1 MKVMKIIN
9 AKLSIVALILLV
21 LITAGCTDTSEESTP
36 GVSMPEYINIGL
48 VAPLS
53 GGASDVGNDMKQAA
67 VLAVE
72 EINADGGVFVEEYG
86 EKIPLKLVEGDTQTS
101 PTEGVTAVE
110 RLITNENVV
119 VLVGGF
125 SSGVTLANQ
134 VPAASKVPYIITGA
148 SSSQVT
154 RRTEIDTSYFF
165 HYCSTTDDYSQPI
178 LQFFVDQLKPLVAAD
193 RDLKLALI
201 YRDDAYGKGVIESSL
216 AYIED
221 NSLPVELVA
230 QEKYPTDETD
240 FHAYLTKIAE
250 AKPDAVYTVGFV
262 KDTSSVYIQG
272 QRDVGLNTV
281 YMAVECNEDPAF
293 YELLGEWGDGQLL
306 ESKFAPYAAD
316 YTILMG
322 PYKEAYLAKWGE
334 MPGMM
339 GADTYDGIYLAASA
353 IERAGTLDRTEVRD
367 AIKQTNEPEM
377 LILMEGGNIA
387 FDEYNEISPKIFIE
401 QMFWDEE
408 TEELKPVIIL
418 PDTLKEQDFVLPD
431 NYEIGG

>member
-1 MKVMKIIN
+1 MKIIN
-9 AKLSIVALILLV
+9 VKLSIVALILLV
-21 LITAGCTDTSEESTP
+21 FITAGCTDTSEEGTHEVST
-36 GVSMPEYINIGL
+36 PEYINVGL

-72 EINADGGVFVEEYG
+72 EINADGGVYVEKYG
-86 EKIPLKLVEGDTQTS
+86 AKIPLKLVEGDTQTS

-134 VPAASKVPYIITGA
+134 VPAAGKVPYIITGA

-154 RRTEIDTSYFF
+154 RRTEINTSYFF

-178 LQFFVDQLKPLVAAD
+178 LQFFVDELKPIVATD
-193 RDLKLALI
+193 RNLKLALI
-201 YRDDAYGKGVIESSL
+201 YRDDAYGKGVIESSV
-216 AYIED
+216 AYIND
-221 NSLPVELVA
+221 NSLPIELVA

-240 FHAYLTKIAE
+240 FHTYLTKIAE

-262 KDTSSVYIQG
+262 KDTSSIYIQG

-306 ESKFAPYAAD
+306 ESKFAPYAAE
-316 YTILMG
+316 YTELMG

-353 IERAGTLDRTEVRD
+353 IERAGTLDRTQVRD

-408 TEELKPVIIL
+408 TEELKPVIVL
-418 PDTLKEQDFVLPD
+418 PDSLKEQDFVLPD

>member
-1 MKVMKIIN
+1 M
-9 AKLSIVALILLV
+9 KLSIVALILLV
-21 LITAGCTDTSEESTP
+21 FITAGCTDTSEEGTHEVST
-36 GVSMPEYINIGL
+36 PEYINVGL

-72 EINADGGVFVEEYG
+72 EINADGGVYVEKYG
-86 EKIPLKLVEGDTQTS
+86 AKIPLKLVEGDTQTS

-134 VPAASKVPYIITGA
+134 VPAAGKVPYIITGA

-154 RRTEIDTSYFF
+154 RRTEINTSYFF

-178 LQFFVDQLKPLVAAD
+178 LQFFVDELKPIVATD
-193 RDLKLALI
+193 RNLKLALI
-201 YRDDAYGKGVIESSL
+201 YRDDAYGKGVIESSV
-216 AYIED
+216 AYIND
-221 NSLPVELVA
+221 NSLPIELVA

-240 FHAYLTKIAE
+240 FHTYLTKIAE

-262 KDTSSVYIQG
+262 KDTSSIYIQG

-281 YMAVECNEDPAF
+281 YMAVECNEDPTF
-293 YELLGEWGDGQLL
+293 YELLGKWGDGQLL
-306 ESKFAPYAAD
+306 ESKFAPYAAE
-316 YTILMG
+316 YTELMG

-353 IERAGTLDRTEVRD
+353 IERAGTLDRTQVRD
-367 AIKQTNEPEM
+367 AIKQTNESEM

-408 TEELKPVIIL
+408 TEELKPVIVL
-418 PDTLKEQDFVLPD
+418 PDSLKEQDFVLPD

>member
-1 MKVMKIIN
+1 MKIITG
-9 AKLSIVALILLV
+9 KILIVSLILAAI
-21 LITAGCTDTSEESTP
+21 ITAGCTASTDQAEVP
-36 GVSMPEYINIGL
+36 DSIKIGL

-67 VLAVE
+67 TLAVE
-72 EINADGGVFVEEYG
+72 EINADGGVFVKDHGTKMLLE
-86 EKIPLKLVEGDTQTS
+86 LVEGDTQTL

-110 RLITNENVV
+110 RLITSENVI

-125 SSGVTLANQ
+125 SSGVTLADQ
-134 VPAASKVPYIITGA
+134 VPAAGKVPYIITGA

-154 RRTEIDTSYFF
+154 RRTEIDTSYFY

-178 LQFFVDQLKPLVAAD
+178 LLFFVDELKPLVAAD
-193 RDLKLALI
+193 RDLRLALI
-201 YRDDAYGKGVIESSL
+201 YRDDAYGKGVIDSSIK
-216 AYIED
+216 YIGD
-221 NSLPVELVA
+221 NDLPIELVA

-240 FHAYLTKIAE
+240 FHTYLTKIAD

-262 KDTSSVYIQG
+262 KDTSSIYIQG
-272 QRDVGLNTV
+272 QRDVGLNTI

-316 YTILMG
+316 YTDTIK
-322 PYKEAYLAKWGE
+322 PYKEAYFARWNE

-339 GADTYDGIYLAASA
+339 GADTYDGIYLAVSA
-353 IERAGTLDRTEVRD
+353 IERAGTLNRTAVND

-377 LILMEGGNIA
+377 LILMEGGNIV

-401 QMFWDEE
+401 QMFWDGE
-408 TEELKPVIIL
+408 TEKLRPVIVL
-418 PDTLKEQDFVLPD
+418 PENLKTQDFVLPD
-431 NYEIGG
+431 KYEIGG

>member
-1 MKVMKIIN
+1 MKIIN

-21 LITAGCTDTSEESTP
+21 LITAGCTDTPEEGT
-36 GVSMPEYINIGL
+36 PEYINIGL

-72 EINADGGVFVEEYG
+72 EINANGGVYVEEYG
-86 EKIPLKLVEGDTQTS
+86 EKIPLKLVEGDTQTLAA
-101 PTEGVTAVE
+101 EGVTAVE
-110 RLITNENVV
+110 RLITNENAV

-134 VPAASKVPYIITGA
+134 VPAAGKVPYIITGA

-178 LQFFVDQLKPLVAAD
+178 LQFFVDELKPIVAAD

-201 YRDDAYGKGVIESSL
+201 YRDDAYGKGVIESSV

-221 NSLPVELVA
+221 NNLPIELVA

-240 FHAYLTKIAE
+240 FHTYLTKIAE

-262 KDTSSVYIQG
+262 KDTSSIYIQG

-293 YELLGEWGDGQLL
+293 YELLGEWGDGHLL

-316 YTILMG
+316 YTELMG
-322 PYKEAYLAKWGE
+322 PYKEAYLAKWGK

-353 IERAGTLDRTEVRD
+353 IERAGTLDRTKVRD
-367 AIKQTNEPEM
+367 AIKQTNESEM
-377 LILMEGGNIA
+377 LILMEGGNVA

-401 QMFWDEE
+401 QMFWDKE

-418 PDTLKEQDFVLPD
+418 PDSLNEQDFVLPD

>member
-1 MKVMKIIN
+1 MKNVKGNILII
-9 AKLSIVALILLV
+9 LLILAA
-21 LITAGCTDTSEESTP
+21 IISAGCTAPSDE
-36 GVSMPEYINIGL
+36 VSDKIVVPNSIKIGL

-53 GGASDVGNDMKQAA
+53 GGASSTGNDMKQAA
-67 VLAVE
+67 ILAVE
-72 EINADGGVFVEEYG
+72 EINANGGVFVKKYDA
-86 EKIPLKLVEGDTQTS
+86 KIPLELVEGDTQTS

-110 RLITNENVV
+110 RLISRDNVV

-134 VPAASKVPYIITGA
+134 VPAVGKVPYVITGA

-154 RRTEIDTSYFF
+154 RRTDINTSYFY

-178 LQFFVDQLKPLVAAD
+178 LQFFVDELKPLVAAD

-201 YRDDAYGKGVIESSL
+201 YRDDAYGKGVIESSI

-221 NSLPVELVA
+221 NDLPIELVA
-230 QEKYPTDETD
+230 QEKYPGAETD
-240 FHAYLTKIAE
+240 FHAYLTKIAD

-262 KDTSSVYIQG
+262 QDTASIYIQG

-293 YELLGEWGDGQLL
+293 YDLLGEWGDGQLL
-306 ESKFAPYAAD
+306 ESKFAPYAPE
-316 YTILMG
+316 YTEMMK
-322 PYKEAYLAKWGE
+322 PYKDAYLAKWGV

-339 GADTYDGIYLAASA
+339 GADTYDGIYLVASA
-353 IERAGTLDRTEVRD
+353 IERAGTLDRSDVNN
-367 AIKQTNEPEM
+367 AIKQTNEPEK

-387 FDEYNEISPKIFIE
+387 FDEYNEISPRIFIE
-401 QMFWDEE
+401 QMFWNNE
-408 TEELKPVIIL
+408 TEELIPVLVL
-418 PDTLKEQDFVLPD
+418 PEDLKSQDFVLPD
-431 NYEIGG
+431 KYEIGG

>member
-1 MKVMKIIN
+1 MKVINGKIVII
-9 AKLSIVALILLV
+9 ALILVALIA
-21 LITAGCTDTSEESTP
+21 AGCAGPSENATVP
-36 GVSMPEYINIGL
+36 GSIKIGL

-67 VLAVE
+67 ILAVE
-72 EINADGGVFVEEYG
+72 EINAEGGVFVSEYG
-86 EKIPLKLVEGDTQTS
+86 VKIPLELVEGDTQTS

-134 VPAASKVPYIITGA
+134 VPAAGKVPYIITGA

-154 RRTEIDTSYFF
+154 RRTEVDTSYFF

-178 LQFFVDQLKPLVAAD
+178 LQFFVDELKPLVAAD

-201 YRDDAYGKGVIESSL
+201 YRDDAYGKGVIDSSV
-216 AYIED
+216 AYIEE
-221 NSLPVELVA
+221 NNLPVELVA
-230 QEKYPTDETD
+230 QQKYPVSETD
-240 FHAYLTKIAE
+240 FHAYLTKIAD

-262 KDTSSVYIQG
+262 KDTASIYIQG

-306 ESKFAPYAAD
+306 ESKFAPYAPE
-316 YTILMG
+316 YTEMMG
-322 PYKEAYLAKWGE
+322 PYKEAYLAKWGV

-339 GADTYDGIYLAASA
+339 GADTYDGIYLVKSA
-353 IERAGTLDRTEVRD
+353 IERAGTLDRTDVKD
-367 AIKQTNEPEM
+367 AIKQTNESEM
-377 LILMEGGNIA
+377 LILMEGGNIV
-387 FDEYNEISPKIFIE
+387 FDEYNEILPKIFIE
-401 QMFWDEE
+401 QMFWNEE
-408 TEELKPVIIL
+408 TEELIPVIVL
-418 PDTLKEQDFVLPD
+418 PENLKSQDFVLPE

>member
-1 MKVMKIIN
+1 MKIIN
-9 AKLSIVALILLV
+9 VKLSIVALILLV
-21 LITAGCTDTSEESTP
+21 LITAGCTDTSEEGTHEVST
-36 GVSMPEYINIGL
+36 PEYINVGL

-72 EINADGGVFVEEYG
+72 EINADAGVYVEKYG
-86 EKIPLKLVEGDTQTS
+86 AKIPLKLVEGDTQTS

-134 VPAASKVPYIITGA
+134 VPAAGKVPYIITGA

-154 RRTEIDTSYFF
+154 RRTEINTSYFF

-178 LQFFVDQLKPLVAAD
+178 LQFFVDELKPIVAAD
-193 RDLKLALI
+193 RNLKLALI
-201 YRDDAYGKGVIESSL
+201 YRDDAYGKGVIESSV
-216 AYIED
+216 AYIND
-221 NSLPVELVA
+221 NSLPIELVA

-240 FHAYLTKIAE
+240 FHTYLTKIAE

-262 KDTSSVYIQG
+262 KDTSSIYIQG

-281 YMAVECNEDPAF
+281 YMAVECNEDPTF
-293 YELLGEWGDGQLL
+293 YELLGKWGDGQLL
-306 ESKFAPYAAD
+306 ESKFAPYATE
-316 YTILMG
+316 YTELMG

-353 IERAGTLDRTEVRD
+353 IERAGTLDRTQVRD

-377 LILMEGGNIA
+377 LILMEGGNIT

-408 TEELKPVIIL
+408 TEELKPVIVL
-418 PDTLKEQDFVLPD
+418 PDSLIEQDFVLPD

>member
-1 MKVMKIIN
+1 MKVVN
-9 AKLSIVALILLV
+9 GKLVIVTLILAALIA
-21 LITAGCTDTSEESTP
+21 AGCAGPSENATVP
-36 GVSMPEYINIGL
+36 GSIKIGL

-67 VLAVE
+67 ILAVE
-72 EINADGGVFVEEYG
+72 EINADGGVFVSEYG
-86 EKIPLKLVEGDTQTS
+86 VKIPLELVEGDTLTS

-134 VPAASKVPYIITGA
+134 VPAAGKVPYIITGA

-154 RRTEIDTSYFF
+154 RRTEVDTSYFF

-178 LQFFVDQLKPLVAAD
+178 LQFFVDELKPLVAAD

-201 YRDDAYGKGVIESSL
+201 YRDDAYGKGVIDSSV
-216 AYIED
+216 AYIEE
-221 NSLPVELVA
+221 NNLPVELVA
-230 QEKYPTDETD
+230 QQKYPVSETD
-240 FHAYLTKIAE
+240 FHAYLTKIAD
-250 AKPDAVYTVGFV
+250 AKPDALYTVGFV
-262 KDTSSVYIQG
+262 KDTASIYIQG

-293 YELLGEWGDGQLL
+293 YELLGKWGDGQLL
-306 ESKFAPYAAD
+306 ESKFAPYAPE
-316 YTILMG
+316 YTEMMG
-322 PYKEAYLAKWGE
+322 PYKEAYLAKWGV

-339 GADTYDGIYLAASA
+339 GADTYDGIYLVKSA
-353 IERAGTLDRTEVRD
+353 IERAGTLDRTDVKD
-367 AIKQTNEPEM
+367 AIKQTNESEM
-377 LILMEGGNIA
+377 LILMEGGNIV

-401 QMFWDEE
+401 QMFWNEE
-408 TEELKPVIIL
+408 TEELIPVIVL
-418 PDTLKEQDFVLPD
+418 PENLKSQDFVLPE

>member
-1 MKVMKIIN
+1 M
-9 AKLSIVALILLV
+9 KLSIVALILLV
-21 LITAGCTDTSEESTP
+21 FITAGCTDTSEEGTHEVST
-36 GVSMPEYINIGL
+36 PEYINVGL

-72 EINADGGVFVEEYG
+72 EINADGGVYVDEY
-86 EKIPLKLVEGDTQTS
+86 EVKIPLKLVEGDTQTS

-110 RLITNENVV
+110 RLITNDNVV

-134 VPAASKVPYIITGA
+134 VPAAGKVPYIITGA

-178 LQFFVDQLKPLVAAD
+178 LQFFVDELKPIVATD
-193 RDLKLALI
+193 RNLKLALI
-201 YRDDAYGKGVIESSL
+201 YRDDAYGKGVIESSV
-216 AYIED
+216 AYIND
-221 NSLPVELVA
+221 NSLPIELVA

-240 FHAYLTKIAE
+240 FHTYLTKIAE

-262 KDTSSVYIQG
+262 KDTSSIYIQG

-281 YMAVECNEDPAF
+281 YMAVECNEDPTF

-306 ESKFAPYAAD
+306 ESKFAPYAAE
-316 YTILMG
+316 YTELMG

-353 IERAGTLDRTEVRD
+353 IERAGTLDRTQVRD
-367 AIKQTNEPEM
+367 AIKQTNESEM

-408 TEELKPVIIL
+408 TEELKPVIVL
-418 PDTLKEQDFVLPD
+418 PDSLKEQDFVLPD

>member
-1 MKVMKIIN
+1 MKIIN

-21 LITAGCTDTSEESTP
+21 LITAGCTDTPEEGT
-36 GVSMPEYINIGL
+36 PEYINIGL

-72 EINADGGVFVEEYG
+72 EINADGGVYVDEYG
-86 EKIPLKLVEGDTQTS
+86 VKIPLKLVEGDTQTS

-110 RLITNENVV
+110 RLITKENVV

-134 VPAASKVPYIITGA
+134 VPAAGKVPYIITGA

-178 LQFFVDQLKPLVAAD
+178 LQFFVDELKPLVAAD

-201 YRDDAYGKGVIESSL
+201 YRDDAYGKGVIESSV

-221 NSLPVELVA
+221 NSLPIELVA
-230 QEKYPTDETD
+230 QQKYPTDETD
-240 FHAYLTKIAE
+240 FHTYLTKIAE

-262 KDTSSVYIQG
+262 KDTSSIYIQG
-272 QRDVGLNTV
+272 QRDVGLNTL
-281 YMAVECNEDPAF
+281 YMAVECNEDPKF

-306 ESKFAPYAAD
+306 ESKFAPYAAE
-316 YTILMG
+316 YTELMG

-353 IERAGTLDRTEVRD
+353 IERAGSLDRTEVRD
-367 AIKQTNEPEM
+367 AIKQTNETEM

-387 FDEYNEISPKIFIE
+387 FDEYNEISPIIFIE

-408 TEELKPVIIL
+408 TEELKPFIIL
-418 PDTLKEQDFVLPD
+418 PDSLKKQDFVLPD

>member
-1 MKVMKIIN
+1 MKIVNGKI
-9 AKLSIVALILLV
+9 LIITLL
-21 LITAGCTDTSEESTP
+21 LAAIIAAGCAGPSDEATVPES
-36 GVSMPEYINIGL
+36 IKIGL

-67 VLAVE
+67 ILAVE
-72 EINADGGVFVEEYG
+72 EINADGGVLVAEYG
-86 EKIPLKLVEGDTQTS
+86 VKIPLELVEGDTQTS

-134 VPAASKVPYIITGA
+134 VPAAGKVPYVITGA
-148 SSSQVT
+148 SSAQVT
-154 RRTEIDTSYFF
+154 RRTEVDTSYFF

-178 LQFFVDQLKPLVAAD
+178 LQFFVDELKPLVAAD

-201 YRDDAYGKGVIESSL
+201 YRDDAYGKGVIESSV

-221 NSLPVELVA
+221 NELPIELVA
-230 QEKYPTDETD
+230 QEKYPGAETD
-240 FHAYLTKIAE
+240 FHAYLTKIAD

-262 KDTSSVYIQG
+262 KDTASIYIQG

-306 ESKFAPYAAD
+306 ESKFAPYAD
-316 YTILMG
+316 EYTELMG
-322 PYKEAYLAKWGE
+322 PYKEAYLAKWGV

-339 GADTYDGIYLAASA
+339 GADTYDGIYLVASA
-353 IERAGTLDRTEVRD
+353 IERAGTLDRTDVKD
-367 AIKQTNEPEM
+367 AIKQTNESEM

-401 QMFWDEE
+401 QMFWNAE
-408 TEELKPVIIL
+408 TEELTPVIIL
-418 PDTLKEQDFVLPD
+418 PDDLKSQDFVLPD
-431 NYEIGG
+431 KYEIGG

>member
-1 MKVMKIIN
+1 M
-9 AKLSIVALILLV
+9 
-21 LITAGCTDTSEESTP
+21 LITAGCTDTSEEGTPEATTPEVST
-36 GVSMPEYINIGL
+36 PEYINIGL

-72 EINADGGVFVEEYG
+72 EINADGGVYVEEYG

-110 RLITNENVV
+110 RLITNDNVV

-134 VPAASKVPYIITGA
+134 VPAAGKVPYIITGA

-178 LQFFVDQLKPLVAAD
+178 LQFFVDELKPLVAAD

-221 NSLPVELVA
+221 NNLPIELVA

-272 QRDVGLNTV
+272 QRDVGLNTI

-306 ESKFAPYAAD
+306 ESKFAPYAAE
-316 YTILMG
+316 YTELMG

-353 IERAGTLDRTEVRD
+353 IERAGTLDRTQVRD

-408 TEELKPVIIL
+408 TEELRPVIIL

>member
-1 MKVMKIIN
+1 MKIIN
-9 AKLSIVALILLV
+9 VKLSIVALILLV
-21 LITAGCTDTSEESTP
+21 LITAGCTDTSEEGTH
-36 GVSMPEYINIGL
+36 GVSTPEYINIGL

-72 EINADGGVFVEEYG
+72 EINADGGVYVEKYG
-86 EKIPLKLVEGDTQTS
+86 AKIPLKLVEGDTQTS

-134 VPAASKVPYIITGA
+134 VPAAGKVPYIITGA

-178 LQFFVDQLKPLVAAD
+178 LQFFVDELKPIVAAD
-193 RDLKLALI
+193 RNLKLALI
-201 YRDDAYGKGVIESSL
+201 YRDDAYGKGVIESSV
-216 AYIED
+216 AYIND
-221 NSLPVELVA
+221 NSLPIELVA

-240 FHAYLTKIAE
+240 FHTYLTKIAE

-262 KDTSSVYIQG
+262 KDTSSIYIQG

-281 YMAVECNEDPAF
+281 YMAVECNEDPTF
-293 YELLGEWGDGQLL
+293 YELLGKWGDGQLL
-306 ESKFAPYAAD
+306 ESKFAPYAAE
-316 YTILMG
+316 YTELMG
-322 PYKEAYLAKWGE
+322 PYKEAYLAKWSE

-353 IERAGTLDRTEVRD
+353 IERAGTLDRTQVRD

-377 LILMEGGNIA
+377 LILMEGGNIT

-418 PDTLKEQDFVLPD
+418 PDSLNEQDFVLPD

>member
-1 MKVMKIIN
+1 MKIIN
-9 AKLSIVALILLV
+9 VKLSIVALILLV
-21 LITAGCTDTSEESTP
+21 LITAGCTDTSEEGTHEVST
-36 GVSMPEYINIGL
+36 PEYINVGL

-72 EINADGGVFVEEYG
+72 EINADGGVYVEKYG
-86 EKIPLKLVEGDTQTS
+86 AKIPLKLVEGDTQTS

-134 VPAASKVPYIITGA
+134 VPAAGKVPYIITGA

-154 RRTEIDTSYFF
+154 RRTEINTSYFF

-178 LQFFVDQLKPLVAAD
+178 LQFFVDELKPIVAAD
-193 RDLKLALI
+193 RNLKLALI
-201 YRDDAYGKGVIESSL
+201 YRDDAYGKGVIESSV
-216 AYIED
+216 AYIND
-221 NSLPVELVA
+221 NSLPIELVA

-240 FHAYLTKIAE
+240 FHTYLTKIAE

-262 KDTSSVYIQG
+262 KDTSSIYIQG

-281 YMAVECNEDPAF
+281 YMAVECNEDPTF
-293 YELLGEWGDGQLL
+293 YELLGKWGDGQLL
-306 ESKFAPYAAD
+306 ESKFAPYATE
-316 YTILMG
+316 YTELMG

-353 IERAGTLDRTEVRD
+353 IERAGSLDRTQVRD
-367 AIKQTNEPEM
+367 AIKQTNEQEM
-377 LILMEGGNIA
+377 LILLEGGNIT
-387 FDEYNEISPKIFIE
+387 FDEYNEISPIIFIE

-408 TEELKPVIIL
+408 TEELKPVIVL
-418 PDTLKEQDFVLPD
+418 PDSLKEQDFVLPD

>member
-1 MKVMKIIN
+1 M
-9 AKLSIVALILLV
+9 
-21 LITAGCTDTSEESTP
+21 LITAGCTDTSEEGTPEAST
-36 GVSMPEYINIGL
+36 PEYINIGL

-72 EINADGGVFVEEYG
+72 EINADGGVYVEEYG
-86 EKIPLKLVEGDTQTS
+86 EKISLKLVEGDTQTS

-134 VPAASKVPYIITGA
+134 VPAAGKVPYIITGA

-178 LQFFVDQLKPLVAAD
+178 LQFFVDELKPMVAAD

-221 NSLPVELVA
+221 NSLPIELVA

-316 YTILMG
+316 YTELMG

-353 IERAGTLDRTEVRD
+353 IERAGTLDRTQVRD
-367 AIKQTNEPEM
+367 AIKQTNEAEM

-418 PDTLKEQDFVLPD
+418 PDALKEQDFVLPD

>member
-1 MKVMKIIN
+1 MKIIN
-9 AKLSIVALILLV
+9 VKLPIVALILLV
-21 LITAGCTDTSEESTP
+21 LITAGCTDTAEEGT
-36 GVSMPEYINIGL
+36 PEYINIGL

-72 EINADGGVFVEEYG
+72 EINVDGGVYVEEYG

-134 VPAASKVPYIITGA
+134 VPAAGKVPYIITGA

-178 LQFFVDQLKPLVAAD
+178 LQFFVDELKPMVAAD

-201 YRDDAYGKGVIESSL
+201 YRDDAYGKGVIESSV

-221 NSLPVELVA
+221 NSLPIELVA

-240 FHAYLTKIAE
+240 FHTYLTKIAE
-250 AKPDAVYTVGFV
+250 AKPDAIYTVGFV
-262 KDTSSVYIQG
+262 KDTSSIYIQG

-316 YTILMG
+316 YTELMG
-322 PYKEAYLAKWGE
+322 PYKEAYHAKWGK

-353 IERAGTLDRTEVRD
+353 IERAGTLDRTKVRD

-418 PDTLKEQDFVLPD
+418 PDSLKEQDFVLPD

>member
-1 MKVMKIIN
+1 MKVVNGKI
-9 AKLSIVALILLV
+9 LI
-21 LITAGCTDTSEESTP
+21 ITMILAAIIAAGCTGPSDEATVPES
-36 GVSMPEYINIGL
+36 IKIGL

-67 VLAVE
+67 ILAVE
-72 EINADGGVFVEEYG
+72 EINADGGVLVAEYG
-86 EKIPLKLVEGDTQTS
+86 VKIPLELVEGDTQTS

-110 RLITNENVV
+110 RLITSENVV

-134 VPAASKVPYIITGA
+134 VPAAGKVPYVITGA
-148 SSSQVT
+148 SSAQVT
-154 RRTEIDTSYFF
+154 RRTEVDTSYFF

-178 LQFFVDQLKPLVAAD
+178 LQFFLDELKPLVAAD

-201 YRDDAYGKGVIESSL
+201 YRDDAYGKGVIESSV

-221 NSLPVELVA
+221 NNLPIELVA
-230 QEKYPTDETD
+230 QEKYPGAETD
-240 FHAYLTKIAE
+240 FHAYLTKIAD

-262 KDTSSVYIQG
+262 KDTASIYIQG

-306 ESKFAPYAAD
+306 ESKFAPYADD
-316 YTILMG
+316 YTELMG
-322 PYKEAYLAKWGE
+322 PYKEAYLAKWGV

-339 GADTYDGIYLAASA
+339 GADTYDGIYLVKSA
-353 IERAGTLDRTEVRD
+353 IERAGTLDRTDVRD
-367 AIKQTNEPEM
+367 AIKQTNESEM

-401 QMFWDEE
+401 QMFWNAE
-408 TEELKPVIIL
+408 TEELTPVIIL
-418 PDTLKEQDFVLPD
+418 PDDLKSQDFVLPD
-431 NYEIGG
+431 KYEIGG

>member
-1 MKVMKIIN
+1 MKIIN

-21 LITAGCTDTSEESTP
+21 LITAGCTDTPEEGT
-36 GVSMPEYINIGL
+36 PEYINIGL

-72 EINADGGVFVEEYG
+72 EINADGGVYVEEYG

-101 PTEGVTAVE
+101 AAEGVTAVE
-110 RLITNENVV
+110 RLITNENAV

-134 VPAASKVPYIITGA
+134 VPAAGKVPYIITGA

-178 LQFFVDQLKPLVAAD
+178 LQFFVDELKPIVAAD

-201 YRDDAYGKGVIESSL
+201 YRDDAYGKGVIESSV

-221 NSLPVELVA
+221 NNLPIELVA

-240 FHAYLTKIAE
+240 FHTYLTKIAE

-262 KDTSSVYIQG
+262 KDTSSIYIQG

-293 YELLGEWGDGQLL
+293 YELLGEWGDGHLL

-316 YTILMG
+316 YTELMG
-322 PYKEAYLAKWGE
+322 PYKEAYLAKWGK

-353 IERAGTLDRTEVRD
+353 IERAGTLDRTKVRD
-367 AIKQTNEPEM
+367 AIKQTNESEM
-377 LILMEGGNIA
+377 LILMEGGNVA

-401 QMFWDEE
+401 QMFWDKE

-418 PDTLKEQDFVLPD
+418 PDSLNEQDFVLPD

>member
-1 MKVMKIIN
+1 MKIIN
-9 AKLSIVALILLV
+9 AKLSIIALILLV
-21 LITAGCTDTSEESTP
+21 LITAGCTDTPEEGT
-36 GVSMPEYINIGL
+36 PEYINIGL

-72 EINADGGVFVEEYG
+72 EINADGGVYVDEYG
-86 EKIPLKLVEGDTQTS
+86 IKIPLKLVEGDTQTS

-110 RLITNENVV
+110 RLITKENVV

-134 VPAASKVPYIITGA
+134 VPAAGKVPYIITGA

-178 LQFFVDQLKPLVAAD
+178 LQFFVDELKPLVAAD

-201 YRDDAYGKGVIESSL
+201 YRDDAYGKGVIESSV

-221 NSLPVELVA
+221 NSLPIELVA

-240 FHAYLTKIAE
+240 FHTYLTKIAE

-262 KDTSSVYIQG
+262 KDTSSIYIQG
-272 QRDVGLNTV
+272 QRDVGLNTL
-281 YMAVECNEDPAF
+281 YMAVECNEDPTF

-316 YTILMG
+316 YTELMG
-322 PYKEAYLAKWGE
+322 PYKEAYLAKWGK

-353 IERAGTLDRTEVRD
+353 IERAGSLDKTQVRD
-367 AIKQTNEPEM
+367 AIKQTNETEM

-387 FDEYNEISPKIFIE
+387 FDEYNEISPIIFIE
-401 QMFWDEE
+401 QMFWDEG
-408 TEELKPVIIL
+408 TEELKPFIIL
-418 PDTLKEQDFVLPD
+418 PDSLKEQDFVLPD

>member
-1 MKVMKIIN
+1 MKIIN
-9 AKLSIVALILLV
+9 AKLSIIALILLV
-21 LITAGCTDTSEESTP
+21 LITAGCTDTPEEGT
-36 GVSMPEYINIGL
+36 PEYINIGL

-72 EINADGGVFVEEYG
+72 EINADGGVYVDEYG
-86 EKIPLKLVEGDTQTS
+86 VKIPLKLVEGDTQTS
-101 PTEGVTAVE
+101 ATEGVTAVE
-110 RLITNENVV
+110 RLITNENAV

-125 SSGVTLANQ
+125 SSGVTLADQ
-134 VPAASKVPYIITGA
+134 VPAAGKVPYIITGA

-178 LQFFVDQLKPLVAAD
+178 LQFFVDELKPMVAAD

-201 YRDDAYGKGVIESSL
+201 YRDDAYGKGVIESSI

-221 NSLPVELVA
+221 HNLPIELVS
-230 QEKYPTDETD
+230 QEKYPKDETD
-240 FHAYLTKIAE
+240 FHTYLTKIAE

-262 KDTSSVYIQG
+262 KDTSSIYIQG

-293 YELLGEWGDGQLL
+293 YELLGKWGDGQLL
-306 ESKFAPYAAD
+306 ESKFAPYAAE
-316 YTILMG
+316 YTELMG

-353 IERAGTLDRTEVRD
+353 IERAGTLDRTQVRD

-408 TEELKPVIIL
+408 TEELKPVIVL
-418 PDTLKEQDFVLPD
+418 PDSLKEQDFVLPD

>member
-1 MKVMKIIN
+1 M
-9 AKLSIVALILLV
+9 
-21 LITAGCTDTSEESTP
+21 
-36 GVSMPEYINIGL
+36 
-48 VAPLS
+48 APLS

-72 EINADGGVFVEEYG
+72 EINADGGVYVEEYG

-110 RLITNENVV
+110 RLITNENAV

-134 VPAASKVPYIITGA
+134 VPAAGKVPYIITGA

-178 LQFFVDQLKPLVAAD
+178 LQFFVDELKPMVAAD

-201 YRDDAYGKGVIESSL
+201 YRDDAYGKGVIESSV

-221 NSLPVELVA
+221 NSLPIELVA

-240 FHAYLTKIAE
+240 FHTYLTKIAE

-262 KDTSSVYIQG
+262 KDTSSIYIQG

-306 ESKFAPYAAD
+306 ESKFAPYADD
-316 YTILMG
+316 YTELMG

-353 IERAGTLDRTEVRD
+353 IERAGTLDRTQVRD
-367 AIKQTNEPEM
+367 AIKQTNETEM

-387 FDEYNEISPKIFIE
+387 FDEYNEISPIIFIE

-408 TEELKPVIIL
+408 TEELKPFIIL
-418 PDTLKEQDFVLPD
+418 PDSLKEQDFVLPD

>member
-1 MKVMKIIN
+1 MKVVNGKI
-9 AKLSIVALILLV
+9 LI
-21 LITAGCTDTSEESTP
+21 ITMILAAIIAAGCTGPSDEATVPES
-36 GVSMPEYINIGL
+36 IKIGL

-67 VLAVE
+67 ILAVE
-72 EINADGGVFVEEYG
+72 EINADGGVLVAEYG
-86 EKIPLKLVEGDTQTS
+86 VKIPLELVEGDTQTS

-110 RLITNENVV
+110 RLITSENVV

-134 VPAASKVPYIITGA
+134 VPAAGKVPYVITGA
-148 SSSQVT
+148 SSAQVT
-154 RRTEIDTSYFF
+154 RRTEVDTSYFF

-178 LQFFVDQLKPLVAAD
+178 LQFFVDELKPLVAAD

-201 YRDDAYGKGVIESSL
+201 YRDDAYGKGVIESSV

-221 NSLPVELVA
+221 NNLPIELVA
-230 QEKYPTDETD
+230 QEKYPGAETD
-240 FHAYLTKIAE
+240 FHAYLTKIAD

-262 KDTSSVYIQG
+262 KDTASIYIQG

-306 ESKFAPYAAD
+306 ESKFAPYADD
-316 YTILMG
+316 YTELMG
-322 PYKEAYLAKWGE
+322 PYKEAYLAKWGV

-339 GADTYDGIYLAASA
+339 GADTYDGIYLVKSA
-353 IERAGTLDRTEVRD
+353 IERAGTLDRTDVRD
-367 AIKQTNEPEM
+367 AIKQTNESEM

-401 QMFWDEE
+401 QMFWNAE
-408 TEELKPVIIL
+408 TEELTPVIIL
-418 PDTLKEQDFVLPD
+418 PDDLKSQDFVLPD
-431 NYEIGG
+431 KYEIGG

>member
-9 AKLSIVALILLV
+9 AKLSIVALILVV
-21 LITAGCTDTSEESTP
+21 LITAGCTDTSEEGTP
-36 GVSMPEYINIGL
+36 EVSMPEYINIGL

-72 EINADGGVFVEEYG
+72 EINADGGVYVEEYG
-86 EKIPLKLVEGDTQTS
+86 EKISLKLVEGDTQTS

-134 VPAASKVPYIITGA
+134 VPAAGKVPYIITGA

-178 LQFFVDQLKPLVAAD
+178 LQFFVDELKPLVAAD

-221 NSLPVELVA
+221 NSLPIELVA

-316 YTILMG
+316 YTELMG

-353 IERAGTLDRTEVRD
+353 IERAGTLDRTQVRD

-408 TEELKPVIIL
+408 TEELRPVIIL

>member
-1 MKVMKIIN
+1 M
-9 AKLSIVALILLV
+9 
-21 LITAGCTDTSEESTP
+21 
-36 GVSMPEYINIGL
+36 
-48 VAPLS
+48 APLS

-72 EINADGGVFVEEYG
+72 EINADGGVYVEEYG
-86 EKIPLKLVEGDTQTS
+86 EKISLKLVEGDTQTS

-110 RLITNENVV
+110 RLITNDNVV
-119 VLVGGF
+119 ALVGGF

-134 VPAASKVPYIITGA
+134 VPAAGKVPYIITGA

-178 LQFFVDQLKPLVAAD
+178 LQFFVDELKPLVAAD

-221 NSLPVELVA
+221 NSLPIELVA

-316 YTILMG
+316 YTELMG

-353 IERAGTLDRTEVRD
+353 IERAGTLDRTQVRD

-408 TEELKPVIIL
+408 TEELRPVIIL
-418 PDTLKEQDFVLPD
+418 PDSLKEQDFVLPD

>member
-1 MKVMKIIN
+1 MIN
-9 AKLSIVALILLV
+9 VKLSIVALILLV
-21 LITAGCTDTSEESTP
+21 LITAGCTDKSEEGTP
-36 GVSMPEYINIGL
+36 EVSMPEYINIGL

-134 VPAASKVPYIITGA
+134 VPAAGKVPYIITGA

-201 YRDDAYGKGVIESSL
+201 YRDDAYGKGVIDSSL

-221 NSLPVELVA
+221 NSLPIELVA

-240 FHAYLTKIAE
+240 FHTYLTKIAE

-262 KDTSSVYIQG
+262 KDTSSIYIQG
-272 QRDVGLNTV
+272 QRDVGLNTL
-281 YMAVECNEDPAF
+281 YMAVECNEDPTF
-293 YELLGEWGDGQLL
+293 YELLGKWGDGQLL
-306 ESKFAPYAAD
+306 ESKFAPYAAE
-316 YTILMG
+316 YTELMG

-353 IERAGTLDRTEVRD
+353 IERAGTLDRTQVRD
-367 AIKQTNEPEM
+367 AIKQTNETEM

-401 QMFWDEE
+401 QMFWDED
-408 TEELKPVIIL
+408 TEELRPVIVL
-418 PDTLKEQDFVLPD
+418 PENLKEQDFVLPD
-431 NYEIGG
+431 KYEIGG

>member
-1 MKVMKIIN
+1 MKIVNGKI
-9 AKLSIVALILLV
+9 LIITLL
-21 LITAGCTDTSEESTP
+21 LAAIIAAGCAGPSDEATVPES
-36 GVSMPEYINIGL
+36 IKIGL

-67 VLAVE
+67 ILAVE
-72 EINADGGVFVEEYG
+72 EINADGGVLVAEYG
-86 EKIPLKLVEGDTQTS
+86 VKIPLELVEGDTQTS

-134 VPAASKVPYIITGA
+134 VPAAGKVPYVITGA
-148 SSSQVT
+148 SSAQVT
-154 RRTEIDTSYFF
+154 RRTEVDTSYFF

-178 LQFFVDQLKPLVAAD
+178 LQFFVDELKPLVAAD

-201 YRDDAYGKGVIESSL
+201 YRDDAYGKGVIESSV

-221 NSLPVELVA
+221 NELPIELVA
-230 QEKYPTDETD
+230 QEKYPGAETD
-240 FHAYLTKIAE
+240 FHAYLTKIAD

-262 KDTSSVYIQG
+262 KDTASIYIQG

-306 ESKFAPYAAD
+306 ESKFAPYAD
-316 YTILMG
+316 EYTELMG
-322 PYKEAYLAKWGE
+322 PYKEAYLAKWGV

-339 GADTYDGIYLAASA
+339 GADTYDGIYLVASA
-353 IERAGTLDRTEVRD
+353 IERAGTLDRTDVKD
-367 AIKQTNEPEM
+367 AIKQTNESEM

-401 QMFWDEE
+401 QMFWDAE
-408 TEELKPVIIL
+408 TEELTPVIIQ
-418 PDTLKEQDFVLPD
+418 PENLKSQDFVLPD
-431 NYEIGG
+431 KYEIGG

>member
-1 MKVMKIIN
+1 MKIIN
-9 AKLSIVALILLV
+9 AKLSIIALILLV
-21 LITAGCTDTSEESTP
+21 LITAGCTDTPEEGT
-36 GVSMPEYINIGL
+36 PEYINIGL

-72 EINADGGVFVEEYG
+72 EINADGGVYVDEYG
-86 EKIPLKLVEGDTQTS
+86 VKIPLKLVEGDTQTS
-101 PTEGVTAVE
+101 ATEGVTAVE
-110 RLITNENVV
+110 RLITNENAV

-125 SSGVTLANQ
+125 SSGVTLADQ
-134 VPAASKVPYIITGA
+134 VPAAGKVPYIITGA

-178 LQFFVDQLKPLVAAD
+178 LQFFVDELKPMVAAD

-201 YRDDAYGKGVIESSL
+201 YRDDAYGKGVIESSV

-221 NSLPVELVA
+221 NSLPIELVA

-240 FHAYLTKIAE
+240 FHTYLTKIAE

-306 ESKFAPYAAD
+306 ESKFAPYAAE
-316 YTILMG
+316 YTELMG

-353 IERAGTLDRTEVRD
+353 IERAGTLDRTQVRD

-408 TEELKPVIIL
+408 TEELKPVIVL
-418 PDTLKEQDFVLPD
+418 PDSLKEQDFVLPD